1 MRVKRAKAL
10 LQSLNV
16 WMASQED
23 IESSGLLQSLP
34 SSVPRLRP
42 AIVAGSVFGVLLVL
56 ASVASLLHGQQT
68 VARFAFINK
77 ADESGRAVGEIEQ
90 TLAIPQSAYVLECPA
105 SDKDTTKMT
114 MIRTMGGLIAAFTL
128 NGENV
133 ILDQPSPESGMQ
145 GSTFWPSPQ
154 SLFNGGKGWPPPPTI
169 SGGWEWD
176 GKTGRSAEDG
186 GMYDVKV
193 DDANQKVTMTSK
205 PDPTLKGLSVTKEIS
220 CDSNRKAM
228 VIRYTMVTEELLKVA
243 PWEKTNLPA
252 GALIFWHHG
261 SSEKILRTDDMN
273 DPKTKTAKADGD
285 TFYFDHAN
293 DDVHK
298 NGTKISANTST
309 TFIAAVRKGTMF
321 VKVFQKVPVGKA
333 APGEGDLAVFAR
345 PSFTSLEN
353 QGPFEE
359 VKPKE
364 SSVFVVCWY
373 ARTLPQGA
381 KPKKGDKM
389 LMEAVKAVAEMGCPG
404 K

>member
-1 MRVKRAKAL
+1 
-10 LQSLNV
+10 
-16 WMASQED
+16 MASQED

-34 SSVPRLRP
+34 SSVGRSRP
-42 AIVAGSVFGVLLVL
+42 VIVAGSVFGVVLVL
-56 ASVASLLHGQQT
+56 ASVASLPHGQQT
-68 VARFAFINK
+68 VARFAFMNK
-77 ADESGRAVGEIEQ
+77 AEKAGKAAPEIEQ
-90 TLAIPQSAYVLECPA
+90 TLAIPQSAYVLHCPA
-105 SDKDTTKMT
+105 SDKDTTEMT
-114 MIRTMGGLIAAFTL
+114 MVRTMGGLIAAFKL
-128 NGENV
+128 NGEDV
-133 ILDQPSPESGMQ
+133 ILDEPSPESGMQ

-176 GKTGRSAEDG
+176 GNTGRSAEDG
-186 GMYDVKV
+186 GTYDVQV

-220 CDSNRKAM
+220 CDSDRKAM
-228 VIRYTMVTEELLKVA
+228 VIRYTMKTEKLLKVA

-261 SSEKILRTDDMN
+261 SSEKVLRADDMN
-273 DPKTKTAKADGD
+273 HPKTKTAKADGD

-293 DDVHK
+293 DDVDK

-309 TFIAAVRKGTMF
+309 TFMAAVRQGKLF
-321 VKVFQKVPVGKA
+321 VKVFQKVPADKA

-359 VKPKE
+359 VKPNE
-364 SSVFVVCWY
+364 PSVYVVCWY
-373 ARTLPQGA
+373 ARTLAQGA
-381 KPKKGDKM
+381 KPKKGDQM
-389 LMEAVKAVAEMGCPG
+389 LMEAVNAVAERGCPE